1 MLLLRAQLHGYAPF
15 AYFEVPFLE
24 KSLSTRDI
32 VRKFVSKL
40 DE

>member
-15 AYFEVPFLE
+15 ACFRGPFLE
-24 KSLSTRDI
+24 KSISKRDI
-32 VRKFVSKL
+32 VRKFISKS